1 MLFNAIKNSL
11 LVALLL
17 LLITACQNNDPGEN
31 AAWLRI
37 KLTDAASPVIK
48 ELYLD
53 INGIE
58 VFVNDSKNSKG
69 EWIPVSFQ
77 GSEYNLFKLMNG
89 RTVLLAEQYIPAGGV
104 LQKIKLIPGSNSRM
118 ISNTSQS
125 ISLQLPPEIR
135 EGIIIDNVNAELYA
149 NIISSIVID
158 VNASLSVRELNGNYF
173 IYPVARAFSETFGGK
188 LRGFVEPVEAAAF
201 IAVVHDT
208 DTFMTL
214 PEADGMFM
222 FTGLAEG
229 TWEVHMIANPL
240 ANYRDTV
247 FTDTIVQGQITEI
260 RPKPVRLKPV

>member
-11 LVALLL
+11 LVALYCCLSLL
-17 LLITACQNNDPGEN
+17 VRIMTPGEN

-104 LQKIKLIPGSNSRM
+104 LQKK
-118 ISNTSQS
+118 
-125 ISLQLPPEIR
+125 
-135 EGIIIDNVNAELYA
+135 
-149 NIISSIVID
+149 
-158 VNASLSVRELNGNYF
+158 
-173 IYPVARAFSETFGGK
+173 
-188 LRGFVEPVEAAAF
+188 
-201 IAVVHDT
+201 
-208 DTFMTL
+208 
-214 PEADGMFM
+214 
-222 FTGLAEG
+222 
-229 TWEVHMIANPL
+229 
-240 ANYRDTV
+240 
-247 FTDTIVQGQITEI
+247 
-260 RPKPVRLKPV
+260 